1 MIKNLLVVFIGSGLG
16 GGCRFVLSKLIQGS
30 TMMAFPLATFVV
42 NILGCL
48 LIGLFYGMFDKGALM
63 NNNLR
68 LLLTVGFCGGFT
80 TFSTFMNENLQILRA
95 NNILRETDITII
107 RCTAPESASALQLL
121 MCCGRYEP
129 YHR

>member
-30 TMMAFPLATFVV
+30 TMMAFPLATFIV

-95 NNILRETDITII
+95 NNILLSAFY
-107 RCTAPESASALQLL
+107 TAGSLFLGLIAVYVGYYLVKQI
-121 MCCGRYEP
+121 
-129 YHR
+129 

>member
-30 TMMAFPLATFVV
+30 TMMAFPLGTFVV

-95 NNILRETDITII
+95 NNILLSAFY
-107 RCTAPESASALQLL
+107 TAGSLFLGLIAVYVGYYLVKQI
-121 MCCGRYEP
+121 
-129 YHR
+129 

>member
-95 NNILRETDITII
+95 NNILLSAFY
-107 RCTAPESASALQLL
+107 TAGSLFLGLIAVYVGYYLVKQI
-121 MCCGRYEP
+121 
-129 YHR
+129 

>member
-1 MIKNLLVVFIGSGLG
+1 MEMIKNLLVVFIGSGLG

-30 TMMAFPLATFVV
+30 TMMAFPLATFIV

-80 TFSTFMNENLQILRA
+80 TFSTFMNESLHLFRSD
-95 NNILRETDITII
+95 NILYG
-107 RCTAPESASALQLL
+107 ALYAGGSVFIGLLAVFVGSQLIK
-121 MCCGRYEP
+121 EIE
-129 YHR
+129 

>member
-1 MIKNLLVVFIGSGLG
+1 MEMIKNLLVVFIGSGLG

-30 TMMAFPLATFVV
+30 TMMAFPLATFIV

-95 NNILRETDITII
+95 NNILLSAFY
-107 RCTAPESASALQLL
+107 TAGSLFLGLIAVYVGYYLVKQI
-121 MCCGRYEP
+121 
-129 YHR
+129 